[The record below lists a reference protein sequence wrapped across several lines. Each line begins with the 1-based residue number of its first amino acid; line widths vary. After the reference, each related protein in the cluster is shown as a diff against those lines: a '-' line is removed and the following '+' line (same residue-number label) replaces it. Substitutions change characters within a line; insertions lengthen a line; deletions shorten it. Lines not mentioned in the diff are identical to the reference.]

1 MKRALASA
9 HLLEISNWNLELVH
23 RTAVQK
29 AAHKK
34 LDSRVAQTEKVILV
48 GDICVKAMQ
57 HNKDEMAKATK
68 TYKRTLRVEQK
79 KQLASLNTKNK
90 T

>member
-1 MKRALASA
+1 
-9 HLLEISNWNLELVH
+9 
-23 RTAVQK
+23 
-29 AAHKK
+29 
-34 LDSRVAQTEKVILV
+34 
-48 GDICVKAMQ
+48 MQ

-90 T
+90 TWKGLFSEARSHIAARKKLEVE